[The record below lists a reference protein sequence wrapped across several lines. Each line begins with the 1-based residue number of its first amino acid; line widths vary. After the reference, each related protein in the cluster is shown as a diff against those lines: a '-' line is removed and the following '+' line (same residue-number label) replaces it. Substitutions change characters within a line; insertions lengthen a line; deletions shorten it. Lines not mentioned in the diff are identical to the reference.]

1 MSTSQSTGMTR
12 MTRSVTRKGTLQPG
26 EQVIDISTGSTST
39 AFQDID
45 PFKKPYNPPPA
56 TNKDDEGFE
65 TVQSKNKKAKKEDT
79 VTQKQKEVM
88 KEVAQATLGRKQ
100 SQQSETAAAN
110 ESRDNNH
117 PIQPNLTKNITP
129 MDLDQNN
136 DDHNAGD
143 ETNEIPDDEDDIID
157 IAIMAEKPQFK
168 VYFDLAQIPGKSHI
182 GKVNL
187 VKKLLAQHHIAC
199 FPGRIDAKNIE
210 IDGNIQKQH
219 YYVFKCANETAFE
232 KILREPIPTKIKIK
246 QQDGKIVEQDLNV
259 TFNKIE
265 KKEIPAETQQ
275 NIDEHTIFVNKIP
288 AELRNY
294 QIKGVFGT
302 YGNIVNF
309 KTFMRGQY
317 QNAIITFDDKSAVQ
331 PFYYTWG
338 IFINQHL
345 VRVRPKV
352 MSEDKLHERT
362 AYYIKL
368 AGLPLNTSAFD
379 LRGFMERYNVKYLDI
394 PRNSRFNYP
403 LRYCFVYFQNEE
415 DFQIATKQAFCFK
428 EHQLYWTD
436 VDMKTCHRCGSPEHL
451 AMHCDHED
459 NRPRYKNRKEVLKGF
474 RQARQERDKKYGSYA
489 QAAQQGRNRRQ
500 SFNSRR
506 PWNRANLSH
515 DNKSHDQNNVF
526 SIDKPKHQR
535 QMSMTKNTIQ
545 DRNVAFTITKAMEK
559 LDQLCKNFTVLQN
572 EQRSISN
579 ELKSIKVKQNTKDT
593 TKPNTT
599 VNKAV
604 GSSTKGVTRNNN
616 KRILLEESSD
626 DSTHEL
632 SDLEER
638 FKQSEQKSQ
647 NMATELT
654 DLKGTMQKLLQ
665 LFQSSND
672 NHNVEGDNT
681 YDEEII
687 DISQ

>member
-1 MSTSQSTGMTR
+1 
-12 MTRSVTRKGTLQPG
+12 
-26 EQVIDISTGSTST
+26 
-39 AFQDID
+39 
-45 PFKKPYNPPPA
+45 
-56 TNKDDEGFE
+56 
-65 TVQSKNKKAKKEDT
+65 
-79 VTQKQKEVM
+79 M
-88 KEVAQATLGRKQ
+88 KEVVQATLGRKQ

-117 PIQPNLTKNITP
+117 PIQPNLTKNITS

-210 IDGNIQKQH
+210 IDGTIQKQY

-246 QQDGKIVEQDLNV
+246 QQDGKIVEQDLN
-259 TFNKIE
+259 
-265 KKEIPAETQQ
+265 
-275 NIDEHTIFVNKIP
+275 IP

-294 QIKGVFGT
+294 QIKGVFCT

-436 VDMKTCHRCGSPEHL
+436 VDMKT
-451 AMHCDHED
+451 
-459 NRPRYKNRKEVLKGF
+459 
-474 RQARQERDKKYGSYA
+474 
-489 QAAQQGRNRRQ
+489 
-500 SFNSRR
+500 
-506 PWNRANLSH
+506 
-515 DNKSHDQNNVF
+515 
-526 SIDKPKHQR
+526 
-535 QMSMTKNTIQ
+535 
-545 DRNVAFTITKAMEK
+545 
-559 LDQLCKNFTVLQN
+559 
-572 EQRSISN
+572 
-579 ELKSIKVKQNTKDT
+579 
-593 TKPNTT
+593 
-599 VNKAV
+599 
-604 GSSTKGVTRNNN
+604 
-616 KRILLEESSD
+616 
-626 DSTHEL
+626 
-632 SDLEER
+632 
-638 FKQSEQKSQ
+638 
-647 NMATELT
+647 
-654 DLKGTMQKLLQ
+654 
-665 LFQSSND
+665 
-672 NHNVEGDNT
+672 
-681 YDEEII
+681 
-687 DISQ
+687 

>member
-1 MSTSQSTGMTR
+1 
-12 MTRSVTRKGTLQPG
+12 
-26 EQVIDISTGSTST
+26 
-39 AFQDID
+39 
-45 PFKKPYNPPPA
+45 
-56 TNKDDEGFE
+56 
-65 TVQSKNKKAKKEDT
+65 
-79 VTQKQKEVM
+79 
-88 KEVAQATLGRKQ
+88 
-100 SQQSETAAAN
+100 
-110 ESRDNNH
+110 
-117 PIQPNLTKNITP
+117 

-143 ETNEIPDDEDDIID
+143 ETYNTNEIPDDEDDIID

-168 VYFDLAQIPGKSHI
+168 VYFDLAQIPGKNHI

-210 IDGNIQKQH
+210 IDGTIQKQY

-246 QQDGKIVEQDLNV
+246 QQDGKIVEQDLN
-259 TFNKIE
+259 
-265 KKEIPAETQQ
+265 
-275 NIDEHTIFVNKIP
+275 IP

-368 AGLPLNTSAFD
+368 AGLTLNTSAFD

-436 VDMKTCHRCGSPEHL
+436 ADMKTCHRCGSPEHL
-451 AMHCDHED
+451 AMYCDHED
-459 NRPRYKNRKEVLKGF
+459 NRSRYKNRKEVLKGF
-474 RQARQERDKKYGSYA
+474 RQARQERNKKYGSYA

-616 KRILLEESSD
+616 KHIPLEESSD

-654 DLKGTMQKLLQ
+654 DFKGTMQKLLQ

-672 NHNVEGDNT
+672 NHNVEGTTLMMKKLLILVNNFI
-681 YDEEII
+681 YF
-687 DISQ
+687 SF

>member
-88 KEVAQATLGRKQ
+88 KEVVQATLGRKQ

-117 PIQPNLTKNITP
+117 TIQPNLTKNITP

-210 IDGNIQKQH
+210 IDGTIQKQH

-379 LRGFMERYNVKYLDI
+379 LRGFMERQSSKI
-394 PRNSRFNYP
+394 
-403 LRYCFVYFQNEE
+403 Q
-415 DFQIATKQAFCFK
+415 
-428 EHQLYWTD
+428 
-436 VDMKTCHRCGSPEHL
+436 
-451 AMHCDHED
+451 
-459 NRPRYKNRKEVLKGF
+459 NRKEVLKGF
-474 RQARQERDKKYGSYA
+474 RQARQERNKKYGSYA

>member
-12 MTRSVTRKGTLQPG
+12 MTRSVTRKGTLQPE

-56 TNKDDEGFE
+56 TNKDDEG
-65 TVQSKNKKAKKEDT
+65 
-79 VTQKQKEVM
+79 
-88 KEVAQATLGRKQ
+88 KQ

-143 ETNEIPDDEDDIID
+143 ETFNTNEIPDEEDDIID

-210 IDGNIQKQH
+210 IDGTIQKQY

-275 NIDEHTIFVNKIP
+275 NINEHTIFVNKIP

-368 AGLPLNTSAFD
+368 TGLPLNTSAFD
-379 LRGFMERYNVKYLDI
+379 LRGFMEWYNVKYLNI

-436 VDMKTCHRCGSPEHL
+436 ADMKTCYRCGSPEHL

-459 NRPRYKNRKEVLKGF
+459 NHLRYKNRKEVLKGF
-474 RQARQERDKKYGSYA
+474 RQARQERNKKYGSYA
-489 QAAQQGRNRRQ
+489 
-500 SFNSRR
+500 
-506 PWNRANLSH
+506 
-515 DNKSHDQNNVF
+515 
-526 SIDKPKHQR
+526 
-535 QMSMTKNTIQ
+535 
-545 DRNVAFTITKAMEK
+545 
-559 LDQLCKNFTVLQN
+559 
-572 EQRSISN
+572 
-579 ELKSIKVKQNTKDT
+579 
-593 TKPNTT
+593 
-599 VNKAV
+599 
-604 GSSTKGVTRNNN
+604 
-616 KRILLEESSD
+616 
-626 DSTHEL
+626 
-632 SDLEER
+632 
-638 FKQSEQKSQ
+638 
-647 NMATELT
+647 
-654 DLKGTMQKLLQ
+654 
-665 LFQSSND
+665 
-672 NHNVEGDNT
+672 
-681 YDEEII
+681 
-687 DISQ
+687 